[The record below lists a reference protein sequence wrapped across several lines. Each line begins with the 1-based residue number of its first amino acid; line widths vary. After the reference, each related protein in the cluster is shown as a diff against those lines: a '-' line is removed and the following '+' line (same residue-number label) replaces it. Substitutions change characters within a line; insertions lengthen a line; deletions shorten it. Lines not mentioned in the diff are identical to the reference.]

1 MAYTG
6 TTNYGF
12 QKPAKE
18 NAFTVDDLTNAL
30 DKIDETIKDESPSAL
45 SVDLDD
51 DMNLIVKL
59 TSGDGS
65 EIEDSASLSTLIDSA
80 GMGLLIVPTSFIGTA
95 KITIT
100 DAFET
105 VVVNNQN
112 VTGNI
117 PLTNGQYKVSVTQ
130 FNNVTKE
137 ANVLV
142 LGNTN
147 LEMDFS
153 IFTLAVDGVESMT
166 VSGISIPVGNVTV
179 LKNDTDVEVKLTLET
194 IGTGLTFTVTKT
206 MNCANNATITADRTD
221 ALVIQSDITITIAKT
236 AEYEVWACGGGG
248 GGGGG
253 GGSEQDSGTY
263 YGGNGGCGGD
273 GGQVIAKKLNLN
285 AQESIPI
292 TIGKSGASG
301 SGGEAGG
308 ALGTDG
314 GDGGTTTFGTYIS
327 AVGGKGGSK
336 YNIYTPG
343 GDGSN
348 STNMDIFGIS
358 VAYGKGGK
366 MANSG
371 STTVVPGGKSAI
383 DNSLLYPNA
392 GDGGDSG
399 TSSRRGSPG
408 SSTSGGKGSK
418 GGNGLSAT
426 LGAGGDG
433 GAGAHNADSPIGE
446 SPGENGKAGKKG
458 AVTIVRV
465 IA

>member
-1 MAYTG
+1 MGYTG

-18 NAFTVDDLTNAL
+18 NAFTVDDLNNAL
-30 DKIDETIKDESPSAL
+30 DKIDETIKDESPSIL

-51 DMNLIVKL
+51 DMNLVVKL
-59 TSGDGS
+59 ASGDGS
-65 EIEDSASLSTLIDSA
+65 EIEDSTSLSKLIDSA

-112 VTGNI
+112 ITGNI

-153 IFTLAVDGVESMT
+153 IFTLAVDGVESIT
-166 VSGISIPVGNVTV
+166 VGGISIPVGNVTV

-206 MNCANNATITADRTD
+206 MNCANDATITADRTD
-221 ALVIQSDITITIAKT
+221 ALVIQSNTTITIQKT
-236 AEYEVWACGGGG
+236 AEYEVWACGGGAG
-248 GGGGG
+248 GSGGS
-253 GGSEQDSGTY
+253 GSEQDRGYY
-263 YGGNGGCGGD
+263 YGGHGGVGGD
-273 GGQVIAKKLNLN
+273 GGYVVAKMLNLN
-285 AQESIPI
+285 AQTAIPI
-292 TIGKSGASG
+292 TIGAGGSGGA
-301 SGGEAGG
+301 GGEAGG
-308 ALGTDG
+308 GYGTKG
-314 GDGGTTTFGTYIS
+314 GNGGTTTFGTYFS
-327 AVGGKGGSK
+327 ASGGQADAYSSSIEA
-336 YNIYTPG
+336 NG

-348 STNMDIFGIS
+348 SKNMDIFGNS
-358 VAYGKGGK
+358 VAFGSGGES
-366 MANSG
+366 NYSG
-371 STTVVPGGKSAI
+371 TTVSGGKSAI
-383 DNSLLYPNA
+383 DNSLLYPTA
-392 GDGGDSG
+392 GDGGNSG
-399 TSSRRGSPG
+399 IQHTSG
-408 SSTSGGKGSK
+408 SSTIFAKGGTGGK
-418 GGNGLSAT
+418 GGNGLSET
-426 LGAGGDG
+426 LGKGGDG
-433 GAGAHNADSPIGE
+433 GNGPDCTNYPTGEGPGA
-446 SPGENGKAGKKG
+446 NGTKGFNG
-458 AVTIVRV
+458 AVTIVRL